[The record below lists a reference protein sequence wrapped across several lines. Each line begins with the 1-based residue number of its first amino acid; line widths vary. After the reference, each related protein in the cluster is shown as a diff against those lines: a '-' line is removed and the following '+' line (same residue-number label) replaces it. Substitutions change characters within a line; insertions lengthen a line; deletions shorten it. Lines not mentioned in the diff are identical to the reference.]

1 MSQNNITNIIYFKNE
16 ILEDVKKIES
26 NLNNKISQITK
37 LIKTNS
43 EEYDS
48 KFSKITINI
57 TDLISKIT
65 TRNHD
70 NEKIDDLLKTKNDI
84 MTQLSQNRNKLDN
97 IKRELQ
103 SAIFKYD
110 RVILDNLDV
119 PGIVGYNGKY
129 KTMRT
134 FFEDIYNEVKAVQSF
149 REQQTAGYNKYKEKI
164 NTLINNLQ
172 VRSKEIYNACNE
184 ICFKRCSEFED
195 TINKKIKRTED
206 LIDKIRMDNSEYASE
221 LKTKVDSLNIDW
233 EKFEN
238 IKKNI
243 NPKIN
248 KEFDEFK
255 NMTERNNKEINSYNN
270 ELNIVKQ
277 KNYQLNDLIKD
288 LESQINI
295 LKNKLY
301 KLSKKY
307 KEMYFK
313 KSRMKKMGMIAN
325 NSMSYINDDILSF
338 LNNEKNS
345 FKIND
350 TLYFNSAKN
359 KNTKFFKNNSFKAS
373 RNKKDSNNI
382 IYSLNSKTMPE
393 NIDIKEK
400 KEINL
405 EIPRDSN
412 YKKNKRKIKK
422 TNNRIIKKEIDIN
435 FLAQSMDSISSS
447 ITDKIEISSKIEG
460 TNNKPKTFNFNN
472 TINDKKLN
480 ILNSEDNN
488 NDNNDNNKNKL
499 HSIKYRSIDEYI
511 NGPYSDK
518 KIKIKKKTII
528 DLKKSSKNVINNM
541 SELKIY
547 SIRKKQKTKNN
558 NFSSQNQ
565 KQQNLL
571 LDKQI
576 TDFNFNLISNGEI
589 KNIIN
594 NSNPK
599 RKKLFISNIIQ
610 NNNIDNNLLTL
621 TNKRS
626 IEDKNT
632 TEYQKISRSPST
644 ERIFP
649 YTDKENDHKISSV
662 DIINNKRNE
671 EDKFF
676 ITSNNEF
683 TKNYKNEELN
693 DNTENIK
700 IILNKVYSLENK
712 YFPLRFRINE
722 IYLMI
727 KNLSNEI
734 NENKNSISKLKKN
747 INNKDEKSEIIINN
761 NNNSNSKFDL
771 NSFLSKTLRNK
782 KNVLSLKMKHNKNKN
797 YNKKMDNFDSSYKS
811 KVYNDEDNIILR
823 RIDPFFIKAF
833 KKKC

>member
-57 TDLISKIT
+57 TDLISKIS

-70 NEKIDDLLKTKNDI
+70 IEKIDDLLNTKNDI
-84 MTQLSQNRNKLDN
+84 IAQINQNKNKLDN

-110 RVILDNLDV
+110 RAILDNLDV

-164 NTLINNLQ
+164 ETLINNLQ

-206 LIDKIRMDNSEYASE
+206 LINKLRVDNSEYATE

-233 EKFEN
+233 EKFQN
-238 IKKNI
+238 IKKDISKAI

-350 TLYFNSAKN
+350 SLYFNSAKN
-359 KNTKFFKNNSFKAS
+359 KKSKFFKNNSFKAS

-382 IYSLNSKTMPE
+382 IYTLNSKTMPE

-400 KEINL
+400 KEVNL
-405 EIPRDSN
+405 EITSDSN
-412 YKKNKRKIKK
+412 YKKKKRKIKK
-422 TNNRIIKKEIDIN
+422 TSNRIIKKEIDIN
-435 FLAQSMDSISSS
+435 ILAQSMNSISSS
-447 ITDKIEISSKIEG
+447 SLSDKNEISSKIEG
-460 TNNKPKTFNFNN
+460 AKNKSKAFTFYN
-472 TINDKKLN
+472 TMSNKKLN
-480 ILNSEDNN
+480 ILNNKSSNK
-488 NDNNDNNKNKL
+488 NNKKKL
-499 HSIKYRSIDEYI
+499 QSNEYGSIDGYI
-511 NGPYSDK
+511 NWPYSDK
-518 KIKIKKKTII
+518 KIKSEKNNII
-528 DLKKSSKNVINNM
+528 DLKKSNKNVIYNM

-547 SIRKKQKTKNN
+547 SIRRKQKAKNN

-565 KQQNLL
+565 KQKNIL

-576 TDFNFNLISNGEI
+576 TDFNLISNGKI
-589 KNIIN
+589 KNSN
-594 NSNPK
+594 NSNEK
-599 RKKLFISNIIQ
+599 GKKLILSDIIQ
-610 NNNIDNNLLTL
+610 NNNKDNNLLTL

-626 IEDKNT
+626 MEDKNT
-632 TEYQKISRSPST
+632 VDYQKISRPPSA

-649 YTDKENDHKISSV
+649 YTDKRNGHKISSV
-662 DIINNKRNE
+662 DTINNKGSE

-676 ITSNNEF
+676 ITSNNEI
-683 TKNYKNEELN
+683 TKNNKNEELN

-734 NENKNSISKLKKN
+734 NENKNSISNLKKN
-747 INNKDEKSEIIINN
+747 INYKDEKSEIINS
-761 NNNSNSKFDL
+761 NNSNSKFDF
-771 NSFLSKTLRNK
+771 NSFLNKTLRNK
-782 KNVLSLKMKHNKNKN
+782 KNALSLKMKHNKNKN

-811 KVYNDEDNIILR
+811 KVYIDEENIILR

-833 KKKC
+833 KKKS